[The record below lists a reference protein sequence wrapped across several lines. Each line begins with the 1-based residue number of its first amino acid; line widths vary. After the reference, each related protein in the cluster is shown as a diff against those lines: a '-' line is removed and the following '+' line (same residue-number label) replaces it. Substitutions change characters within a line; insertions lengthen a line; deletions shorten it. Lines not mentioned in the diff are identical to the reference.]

1 MRTSHKATLL
11 ALLAVL
17 QLAATGSSIYKY
29 ETTLRDGALYRIPT
43 EGFDPADAFRGR
55 YVAVRPTIVMLNP
68 IPTETQDLLQRISGG
83 VLAYVVLA
91 TDDRGFARAATV
103 TMHPPP
109 QGDYLTIGQAW
120 PRWPQNPQ
128 PGTANSP
135 IGYNLV
141 FAFDRYYMND
151 AAAPQAQQ
159 RLTDAIGRN
168 SETRAWLNVRV
179 KNGVGVIEGLF
190 VSGVPIEEAVSK

>member
-1 MRTSHKATLL
+1 MTASHKATLL
-11 ALLAVL
+11 AVLAVL

-29 ETTLRDGALYRIPT
+29 ETTLRDGTLYRIPT

-55 YVAVRPTIVMLNP
+55 YVAVRPTIVMPNP
-68 IPTETQDLLQRISGG
+68 IPAETLDILERIGGG
-83 VLAYVVLA
+83 VRAYVVLA
-91 TDDRGFARAATV
+91 TDDRGYARAAAITV
-103 TMHPPP
+103 QPPP

-128 PGTANSP
+128 PGTANGP

-168 SETRAWLNVRV
+168 SESRAWLDVRV
-179 KNGVGVIEGLF
+179 KNGMGVIEGLLID
-190 VSGVPIEEAVSK
+190 GAPIEQVK